1 MSKLP
6 GTLAFEYRSDEA
18 GDRCWDCLL
27 GLVREGVRIYRTPD
41 LATDVGRTFQRTELG
56 GLTLRVHLVDGV
68 RVGYLCDMPPAPPSP
83 IIEIIRCIRCAEE
96 TPAETIKQRLI
107 AFLRRPVNSEGLWRD
122 WGEVVDELLAGGDA
136 STLEAATP
144 SPIPMVLACPTC
156 HAWHVDEG
164 EWATRPH
171 KTHLCSRCGALF
183 RPANVP
189 TVGVVALSVEERIA
203 AEVRSSATVDSGD
216 RRQALRAEQ
225 IAGLKSKA

>member
-1 MSKLP
+1 
-6 GTLAFEYRSDEA
+6 
-18 GDRCWDCLL
+18 
-27 GLVREGVRIYRTPD
+27 V
-41 LATDVGRTFQRTELG
+41 
-56 GLTLRVHLVDGV
+56 
-68 RVGYLCDMPPAPPSP
+68 PPAPPSP
-83 IIEIIRCIRCAEE
+83 IVEIIRCAEE

-107 AFLRRPVNSEGLWRD
+107 AFLRWPANSEGLWHD

-156 HAWHVDEG
+156 HAWHVDED

-189 TVGVVALSVEERIA
+189 TVGVVALP
-203 AEVRSSATVDSGD
+203 VD
-216 RRQALRAEQ
+216 A
-225 IAGLKSKA
+225 

>member
-1 MSKLP
+1 MTASNQTLP
-6 GTLAFEYRSDEA
+6 GVLVFRSNEA

-27 GLVREGVRIYRTPD
+27 GLVREGVRIYRAPD

-83 IIEIIRCIRCAEE
+83 IVEIIRCAEA

-107 AFLRRPVNSEGLWRD
+107 AFLRWPANSEGLWYE

-136 STLEAATP
+136 STLETAPVSP
-144 SPIPMVLACPTC
+144 SPTPMVLTCPTC
-156 HAWHVDEG
+156 HERHVDEG

-171 KTHLCSRCGALF
+171 KTHLCSRCGTLF

-189 TVGVVALSVEERIA
+189 TVGVAVLP
-203 AEVRSSATVDSGD
+203 VD
-216 RRQALRAEQ
+216 A
-225 IAGLKSKA
+225 

>member
-1 MSKLP
+1 MTASNQTLP
-6 GTLAFEYRSDEA
+6 GALAFEYRSDEA

-27 GLVREGVRIYRTPD
+27 RLVREGVRIYRMPD

-83 IIEIIRCIRCAEE
+83 IVEIIRCAEE

-107 AFLRRPVNSEGLWRD
+107 AFLKWPAHRDGLYYEWN
-122 WGEVVDELLAGGDA
+122 EVVEELLLDDGMA
-136 STLEAATP
+136 LEITPTAAP
-144 SPIPMVLACPTC
+144 VPMVLACPTC
-156 HAWHVDEG
+156 HERHVDEG

-171 KTHLCSRCGALF
+171 KTHLCSRCGTLF

-189 TVGVVALSVEERIA
+189 TVGVAVLP
-203 AEVRSSATVDSGD
+203 VD
-216 RRQALRAEQ
+216 A
-225 IAGLKSKA
+225 